1 MTEKHTLDEIDRRII
16 NGLQGG
22 FPICPSPYAAVAND
36 MGIDED
42 DLLRRLQRLRD
53 DGLLSRFGPMYHAEK
68 LGGALTLA
76 AISVPEERYDAVA
89 EQVNAHAEVAH
100 NYAREHQLN
109 MWFVLATEQFSRI
122 DEVIAEIEAE
132 TGLKVFN
139 MPKKEE
145 FFIGLRF
152 EA

>member
-1 MTEKHTLDEIDRRII
+1 MTDNAELDEIDRRII

-22 FPICPSPYAAVAND
+22 FPICPSPYAAVARN
-36 MGIDED
+36 MGIAEDE
-42 DLLRRLQRLRD
+42 LLRRLQRLRT

-76 AISVPEERYDAVA
+76 AISVPEDRYEAVA
-89 EQVNAHAEVAH
+89 ELVNAHDEVAH

-109 MWFVLATEQFSRI
+109 MWFVLATEQLSRI

-132 TGLKVFN
+132 TGLIVYN

-145 FFIGLRF
+145 YFIGLRF